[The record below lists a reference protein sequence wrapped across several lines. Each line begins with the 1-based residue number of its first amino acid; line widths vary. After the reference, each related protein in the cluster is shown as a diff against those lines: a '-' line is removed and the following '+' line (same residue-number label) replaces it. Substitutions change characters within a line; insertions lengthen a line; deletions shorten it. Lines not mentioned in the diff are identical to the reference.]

1 MTELLETKDRKSAFD
16 VFLEGEQIDLR
27 SLTGSSEVDKI
38 RNETYSKYQEA
49 KNEYIGLLKDKNNIA
64 LCEKM

>member
-27 SLTGSSEVDKI
+27 SLTGSGEVDKI
-38 RNETYSKYQEA
+38 RNKPFNQYT
-49 KNEYIGLLKDKNNIA
+49 NE
-64 LCEKM
+64 